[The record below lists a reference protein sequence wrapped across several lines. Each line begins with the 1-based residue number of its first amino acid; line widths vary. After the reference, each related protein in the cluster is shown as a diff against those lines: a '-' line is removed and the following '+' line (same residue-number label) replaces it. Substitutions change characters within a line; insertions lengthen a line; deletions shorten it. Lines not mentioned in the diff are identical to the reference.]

1 MCFTS
6 YDQKVQK
13 VSYNSHY
20 IEHFLILAS
29 TIIGCIST
37 SAFSSLLGIPRGVR
51 SSALRLKICATAAG
65 VTKYKSI
72 IKKKKKKHN
81 KKVLLA
87 KSIVLKEY
95 DNMEEE
101 IKNLKT

>member
-1 MCFTS
+1 M
-6 YDQKVQK
+6 
-13 VSYNSHY
+13 
-20 IEHFLILAS
+20 
-29 TIIGCIST
+29 
-37 SAFSSLLGIPRGVR
+37 LGIPRGVR
-51 SSALRLKICATAAG
+51 NSALRLKICATAAG
-65 VTKYKSI
+65 ITKYKSI